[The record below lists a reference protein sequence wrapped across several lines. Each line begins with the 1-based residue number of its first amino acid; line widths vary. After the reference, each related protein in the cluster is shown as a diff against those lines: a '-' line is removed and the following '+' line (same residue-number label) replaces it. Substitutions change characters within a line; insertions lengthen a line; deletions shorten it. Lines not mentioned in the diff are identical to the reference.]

1 MGGIERVSRIW
12 EQSLFSGCLLA
23 IILLMRA
30 LDPLLYEKETLQYFQ
45 TLKASWAYRNR
56 QGGGPVGRR
65 KAADTNS
72 LPALSLPGCG
82 PNAGS
87 IPG

>member
-1 MGGIERVSRIW
+1 
-12 EQSLFSGCLLA
+12 
-23 IILLMRA
+23 MRA

-45 TLKASWAYRNR
+45 TLKASRALGNR
-56 QGGGPVGRR
+56 QEGGPVGRR

-72 LPALSLPGCG
+72 LPAPSPPGCG
-82 PNAGS
+82 PNAGG